1 MSLPKTLSQRM
12 YRRPLVEP
20 TSQVGWS
27 SSCVRFHSMKL
38 RCYKLHRIRSSIF
51 IARRHIEISSK
62 NRSFQIA
69 HCSVESTRILI
80 ITLNMLLIYIEK
92 EEGWFVRGG
101 IAVGRRNDSWDEKW
115 YNILKISIG
124 AYRAKYGIFH
134 YSCIK
139 YSIEITFPLTI
150 STMALR

>member
-20 TSQVGWS
+20 TSQVGWL
-27 SSCVRFHSMKL
+27 SSCARFHSIEL
-38 RCYKLHRIRSSIF
+38 RCNKLHHIRSSIF
-51 IARRHIEISSK
+51 IGWRYIEISSK

-69 HCSVESTRILI
+69 HYSVESTRILI
-80 ITLNMLLIYIEK
+80 ITLNMLIYREK

-101 IAVGRRNDSWDEKW
+101 IAVGRRNDGWDEKW

-139 YSIEITFPLTI
+139 YSIAITFPLTI
-150 STMALR
+150 PTMALR